1 MRSRFCGPKGGD
13 DDGEAK
19 EGRCGP
25 KFGLFG
31 RGGPFARA
39 RGARMF
45 DSGALRLVTLGF
57 IAEEPRHGY
66 DIIKGLKARF
76 QGAYSPSP
84 GAIYPM
90 LRLLEEAGLVSSQSY
105 GPRRLFTITEAGKAY
120 IEEQRAELERI
131 KAQVEAAAAP
141 IGESAIGEAIQAL
154 RATLF
159 EKMRRGAL
167 TEDQARKLRE
177 VLQKARAE
185 IEKI

>member
-1 MRSRFCGPKGGD
+1 MRPPFCRSNETGD
-13 DDGEAK
+13 EPGK
-19 EGRCGP
+19 GRCGP
-25 KFGLFG
+25 KFGGLFG

-66 DIIKGLKARF
+66 DIIKGLKRRF

-90 LRLLEEAGLVSSQSY
+90 LRLLEEAGLASSQSF
-105 GPRRLFTITEAGKAY
+105 GPRRLFTITDAGRAY
-120 IEEQRAELERI
+120 LAEQRDELERI
-131 KAQVEAAAAP
+131 MAQLDEASAP
-141 IGESAIGEAIQAL
+141 IGDQAIGEAIDAL

-159 EKMRRGAL
+159 EKMRRRAL
-167 TEDQARKLRE
+167 TEEQARRLRD
-177 VLQKARAE
+177 VLEKARGE
-185 IEKI
+185 IEGI